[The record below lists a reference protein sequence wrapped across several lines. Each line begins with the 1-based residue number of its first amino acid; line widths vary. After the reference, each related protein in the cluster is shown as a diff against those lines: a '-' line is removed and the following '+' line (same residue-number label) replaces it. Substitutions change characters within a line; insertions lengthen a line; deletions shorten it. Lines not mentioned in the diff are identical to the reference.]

1 MKCDICGI
9 NDAVLFVQQV
19 SANKTVELHLCFDCA
34 RKRGL
39 HMPGKNAGDTL
50 SNLISS
56 LMQEGLNQSQNAAC
70 PVCGRTLND
79 LKKQK
84 FAGCPECYTVF
95 KSEIFSILKGEG
107 MEGTYHGMLP
117 KQLANFHSVLNDR
130 MILQAKLAD
139 AVAVED
145 YEKAA
150 LYRDRLKA
158 LETRSVNYGDE

>member
-19 SANKTVELHLCFDCA
+19 SANKTTEMHLCFECA
-34 RKRGL
+34 KKRGI
-39 HMPGKNAGDTL
+39 HTPGKNAEETL
-50 SNLISS
+50 SNLISN
-56 LMQEGLNQSQNAAC
+56 LMSEGLATSQNTAC
-70 PVCGRTLND
+70 PVCGKTLND
-79 LKKQK
+79 LKRQK
-84 FAGCPECYTVF
+84 ASGCPECYTVF
-95 KSEIFSILKGEG
+95 KSEIFSILKAEG
-107 MEGTYHGMLP
+107 LEGTYRGNLP

-130 MILQAKLAD
+130 MILQAKLSD

-158 LETRSVNYGDE
+158 LETRSVNYGEE